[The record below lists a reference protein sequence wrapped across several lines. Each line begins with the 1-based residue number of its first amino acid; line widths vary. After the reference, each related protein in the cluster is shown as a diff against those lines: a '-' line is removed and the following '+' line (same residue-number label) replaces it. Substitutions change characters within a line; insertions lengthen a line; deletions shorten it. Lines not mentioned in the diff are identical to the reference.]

1 MVKDHLSNNDYRDYA
16 FVEYY
21 TIEEATNALEQMK
34 KTPMIIRGEVIYA
47 AFSKIKREDNGI
59 MNTQQQVIYCYYVFF
74 FVQVVKNFNINTSN
88 LTNEE
93 KEKFKNITML
103 QNLCDKSRGN
113 EVPQPVVNQVN
124 NDPVVKEGQMN
135 IRREPTK
142 REKIE
147 MEMKKWSKQ
156 VILIEIEKI

>member
-1 MVKDHLSNNDYRDYA
+1 M
-16 FVEYY
+16 
-21 TIEEATNALEQMK
+21 
-34 KTPMIIRGEVIYA
+34 
-47 AFSKIKREDNGI
+47 
-59 MNTQQQVIYCYYVFF
+59 
-74 FVQVVKNFNINTSN
+74 KNFSINTSN

-113 EVPQPVVNQVN
+113 EVPQPVVNLVN

-135 IRREPTK
+135 IRRELTK

>member
-1 MVKDHLSNNDYRDYA
+1 
-16 FVEYY
+16 
-21 TIEEATNALEQMK
+21 
-34 KTPMIIRGEVIYA
+34 
-47 AFSKIKREDNGI
+47 
-59 MNTQQQVIYCYYVFF
+59 
-74 FVQVVKNFNINTSN
+74 
-88 LTNEE
+88 
-93 KEKFKNITML
+93 ML

-156 VILIEIEKI
+156 VILIEIEKYNIFRSKKENR

>member
-1 MVKDHLSNNDYRDYA
+1 
-16 FVEYY
+16 
-21 TIEEATNALEQMK
+21 
-34 KTPMIIRGEVIYA
+34 
-47 AFSKIKREDNGI
+47 
-59 MNTQQQVIYCYYVFF
+59 
-74 FVQVVKNFNINTSN
+74 
-88 LTNEE
+88 
-93 KEKFKNITML
+93 ML

-113 EVPQPVVNQVN
+113 EVPQPVVNLVN

-135 IRREPTK
+135 IRRELTK